1 MQRANDRPID
11 LQRAIDERSAVVGFV
26 GLGYVGL
33 PVSLSLSAAGFKV
46 RGCDSNADRIGAL
59 RSGLLP
65 FAHRE
70 PGLLE
75 LLASVSPATF
85 AVSDDPTILSDADVI
100 FVAIDTPL
108 ADGRHF
114 DAARFR
120 AGIQTAAAHLRP
132 GTALII
138 ESTIPPGTIDGVVIP
153 ELSARGLAA
162 GTDVAVLHCPERLR
176 PGRLLRNLR
185 SMGRLVGGDSDRSIA
200 IGIGLYRTI
209 VHASLQGVHYRTAEV
224 CKTAENAVR
233 DVQIALANQ
242 IAVVCDGADVDFRQ
256 VRAAV
261 NTLWQGE
268 PIVLEAG
275 PGVGG
280 HCLPKDPW
288 LMVAGVDSETG
299 RSLVAGARAMND
311 YMPKHVVEIATAM
324 LTRASRTLAGSKVL
338 VLGLAYN
345 DDSDDD
351 RNSPGRAIAELLRT
365 TGADVREHDP
375 LIAHYDLPLEDA
387 FRGADLAVLV
397 DAHSDYRALDYTRV
411 SPTMRTP
418 LFLDTRRAFDPQV
431 MTSHGFV
438 YRALGVG
445 ERQRD

>member
-1 MQRANDRPID
+1 MDLLRAVE
-11 LQRAIDERSAVVGFV
+11 ERSAVLGFV

-33 PVSLSLSAAGFKV
+33 PVSLSFASAGFPV
-46 RGCDSNADRIGAL
+46 RAFDTNAERVAAITAG
-59 RSGLLP
+59 RLP

-75 LLASVSPATF
+75 LLASVGPPAF
-85 AVSDDPTILSDADVI
+85 AVSGDAAVLADADVV

-108 ADGRHF
+108 GDGRRF
-114 DAARFR
+114 DTDRFRVGIRAAAAR
-120 AGIQTAAAHLRP
+120 LRP
-132 GTALII
+132 GSALIV
-138 ESTIPPGTIDGVVIP
+138 ESTIPPGTIDDLVIP
-153 ELSARGLAA
+153 ELAAKGLRV
-162 GTDVAVLHCPERLR
+162 GTEVFVLHCPERLR

-185 SMGRLVGGDSDRSIA
+185 SMGRLVGGDSDRAVA

-242 IAVVCDGADVDFRQ
+242 IAVVCDEADVDFRQ

-261 NTLWQGE
+261 NTLWQSE

-288 LMVAGVDSETG
+288 LMVANVDAAPA

-311 YMPKHVVEIATAM
+311 FMPEHVVALASTM
-324 LTRASRTLAGSKVL
+324 LARASRTVTDATIV

-351 RNSPGRAIAELLRT
+351 RNSPGRAVAQLLRT
-365 TGADVREHDP
+365 RGATVREHDP
-375 LIAHYDLPLEDA
+375 LIAEFDVPLADA
-387 FRGADLAVLV
+387 FRGADLALLI
-397 DAHSDYRALDYTRV
+397 DAHSDYRALDYSAV
-411 SPTMRTP
+411 AGTMRTP

-431 MTSHGFV
+431 MTSHGLI

-445 ERQRD
+445 ERPRD

>member
-1 MQRANDRPID
+1 VPLPSAIHDRT
-11 LQRAIDERSAVVGFV
+11 AVLGFV

-33 PVSLSLSAAGFKV
+33 PVALSLAATGFQV
-46 RGCDSNADRIGAL
+46 RGCDSNADRVAAIRAG
-59 RSGLLP
+59 RLP
-65 FAHRE
+65 FARGE

-75 LLASVSPATF
+75 LLTSVGPNMFGVSEDPA
-85 AVSDDPTILSDADVI
+85 ILSDVDVI

-108 ADGRHF
+108 ADGRRF
-114 DAARFR
+114 DSARFLAGVRTATARLR
-120 AGIQTAAAHLRP
+120 AGS
-132 GTALII
+132 ALII
-138 ESTIPPGTIDGVVIP
+138 ESTIPPGTIDDVVIP
-153 ELSARGLAA
+153 ELSARGFDV
-162 GTDVAVLHCPERLR
+162 GTDVIVLHCPERLR
-176 PGRLLRNLR
+176 PGRLLGNLR
-185 SMGRLVGGDSDRSIA
+185 SMGRLIGGDSERSAA
-200 IGIGLYRTI
+200 IGIALYRTI

-224 CKTAENAVR
+224 CKTAENATR

-242 IAVVCDGADVDFRQ
+242 IAVVCDAADVDFRE

-288 LMVAGVDSETG
+288 LMVAGVVDETA

-311 YMPKHVVEIATAM
+311 FMPRHTVAIASMMLARTARRLADSTVV
-324 LTRASRTLAGSKVL
+324 

-351 RNSPGRAIAELLRT
+351 RNSPGRAIAELLRA

-375 LIAHYDLPLEDA
+375 LIAQYNVPLDEA
-387 FRGADLAVLV
+387 FRDADLAILI
-397 DAHSDYRALDYTRV
+397 DAHSAYRSLDFSRLAA
-411 SPTMRTP
+411 TMRTA

-431 MTSHGFV
+431 MTSHGLT